1 VCSSDL
7 NEIVGSES
15 SLGTNTNNVYHNTI
29 GGHTIDI
36 DVNRAGNFHPSY
48 NIAPTNSTV
57 IIYMEKTTEVDYK
70 YVFESLKFGLVPFW
84 SKPSTIVPEDE
95 NAWSILGKE
104 IGAQESKYFNCRKE
118 TLQQSST
125 IWNSCKKT
133 RCVVPIQGYFE
144 WKKQNNEKIPHF
156 VHDSNA
162 PLMYLAGMY
171 SHNYHYKQIANI
183 NQEYL
188 STFTIVTGP
197 AIKSDTK
204 DISWLHSR
212 KPIVLKPGSKAW
224 FEWLEP
230 NDKWLDKLFDTS
242 LNTKTNQGFTYI
254 EAYRVSKDV
263 GQTKN
268 NGEYLLKRETNVKPQ
283 KSIMLFFQSS
293 PKKVKRQ
300 AEEDI
305 HHNKKVK
312 HEVNEVKS
320 EMKQEERRNEEIK
333 SNVEKEQVEK
343 QQVEPNVEHVNP
355 DLKQQSGRGVK
366 SALEL
371 VPEPQQEPELEPVTL
386 KLEQE
391 VVKKE
396 DE

>member
-1 VCSSDL
+1 MKTAILNPSSSNQSGIS
-7 NEIVGSES
+7 NEIVGSED
-15 SLGTNTNNVYHNTI
+15 SLGTSSNNVYHSTV

-36 DVNRAGNFHPSY
+36 DVNNAVNFRPSY

-57 IIYMEKTTEVDYK
+57 IIYMVKTTDVDYK

-84 SKPSTIVPEDE
+84 SKPSTSVPEEE

-104 IGAQESKYFNCRKE
+104 IGTQESKYFNCRKE
-118 TLQQSST
+118 TLQQSSK

-156 VHDSNA
+156 VHDSKA

-183 NQEYL
+183 NGEYL

-197 AIKSDTK
+197 AVKTDSK

-212 KPIVLKPGSKAW
+212 KPIILKPGSKAW
-224 FEWLEP
+224 FDWLEP
-230 NDKWLDKLFDTS
+230 NDKWLDKLLDTS

-254 EAYRVSKDV
+254 DAYPVSKDV

-268 NGEYLLKRETNVKPQ
+268 NGEYLLKRETKVKPQ
-283 KSIMLFFQSS
+283 KSITLFFQSS

-300 AEEDI
+300 ADEDLPQS
-305 HHNKKVK
+305 KKIK
-312 HEVNEVKS
+312 HEVKDIKP
-320 EMKQEERRNEEIK
+320 EMKQEETTKEEVK
-333 SNVEKEQVEK
+333 PKVEGLEPESNQA
-343 QQVEPNVEHVNP
+343 
-355 DLKQQSGRGVK
+355 SGSDTKLTR
-366 SALEL
+366 
-371 VPEPQQEPELEPVTL
+371 ELEPEPEPEAVRLDHGTAS
-386 KLEQE
+386 QE
-391 VVKKE
+391 KEVKKE
-396 DE
+396 E